1 MSGAQS
7 ISTRRAYGVQRI
19 CRVWERARSSV
30 YARRHA
36 TKSRALRCRRGPV
49 GAAPDAVLVG
59 HIRRVLQTSPFHGE
73 GYRKAWA
80 KLRVAGIRTSKERVR
95 RFMREHD
102 LQAPHRVG
110 HAHGPKAHD
119 GTITTEA
126 PDAMWGTDMTA
137 TVTIGEG
144 SAVVFVAVD
153 HCTTECIGLHAA
165 KSGSRFEALEPIR
178 QGVRERFGAIGQ
190 GVAHGLRLRHDHGSN
205 YLADDFQ
212 QEVAFFGIE
221 SSPSFVREPEGN
233 GVAER
238 FIRTLKE
245 NVLWVRSFD
254 TIEALRP
261 GLARVQADIQRALD
275 AGEVRLP
282 KPRSGTTRPRRAGR
296 GSVEANTV
304 KPLSKNPGAI
314 HPANSF
320 PQRIDSQNTE
330 RTRQGSWQPHHPLPI
345 TQESE

>member
-19 CRVWERARSSV
+19 GRVGERARSSV

-80 KLRVAGIRTSKERVR
+80 KLRVAGIRTAKERVR

-110 HAHGPKAHD
+110 HAHGPTAHD

-137 TVTIGEG
+137 TVTLGEG
-144 SAVVFVAVD
+144 SAFVFVAVD
-153 HCTTECIGLHAA
+153 HCTTACIGLHAA

-178 QGVRERFGAIGQ
+178 QGVRERVGAIGQ

-212 QEVAFFGIE
+212 QAVAFFGIE

-238 FIRTLKE
+238 VIRTLKE
-245 NVLWVRSFD
+245 NLLWVRSFD
-254 TIEALRP
+254 TIEALR
-261 GLARVQADIQRALD
+261 LALLEFKRTYNEHWMLERYDYRSPAQVRRDLVGLD
-275 AGEVRLP
+275 A
-282 KPRSGTTRPRRAGR
+282 A
-296 GSVEANTV
+296 A
-304 KPLSKNPGAI
+304 
-314 HPANSF
+314 
-320 PQRIDSQNTE
+320 
-330 RTRQGSWQPHHPLPI
+330 
-345 TQESE
+345 